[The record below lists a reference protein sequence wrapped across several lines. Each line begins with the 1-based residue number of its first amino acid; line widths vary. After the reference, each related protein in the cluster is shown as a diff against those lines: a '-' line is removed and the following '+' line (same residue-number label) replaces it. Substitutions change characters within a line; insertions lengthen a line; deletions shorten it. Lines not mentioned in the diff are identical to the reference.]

1 MRAIPFSCNNYH
13 YHRGENYIHRQ
24 CGHEQK
30 RRIAQYCPA
39 YNDTTTSC
47 RNEAFADCGQ
57 RQVTSPELCI
67 RCFHIEHDE
76 IAAKFNAKIAESRR
90 QIKHIEENAMD
101 TKDPLQLDMASG
113 NLIRLAERIRMYESD
128 RYHEFQDFVLEQGV
142 WGDVKLDGGERRPG
156 RDCQ

>member
-1 MRAIPFSCNNYH
+1 
-13 YHRGENYIHRQ
+13 
-24 CGHEQK
+24 
-30 RRIAQYCPA
+30 
-39 YNDTTTSC
+39 
-47 RNEAFADCGQ
+47 
-57 RQVTSPELCI
+57 
-67 RCFHIEHDE
+67 
-76 IAAKFNAKIAESRR
+76 
-90 QIKHIEENAMD
+90 MD